1 MLGLAV
7 VGSNYVA
14 IPYVCPFRDDDEFLT
29 EALQLVDRGEK
40 RAS

>member
-14 IPYVCPFRDDDEFLT
+14 IPYVYPFRDDEFLT

-40 RAS
+40 QAS